1 LRWSLLDAEA
11 AVGCSHFLHNWRI
24 TMRFLTVAVLLL
36 VLAGCSSSTPPPTN
50 QALGG
55 FWRGTDGDG
64 LAIQGL
70 STDDGRLHWQM
81 GIGTGTAP
89 QNPAPFPFPLPV
101 QPQAFGTISAI
112 GSAVTINYTLVVPRS
127 LALSDG
133 STSAICAGTG
143 TIEQRQ
149 SLTVSVD
156 CVTSLGAEYSDS
168 ILLRHGTSVGGSG
181 SALMVVVGNYEQRN
195 SILNISGNGVIFE
208 QDPATGCVINGQV
221 GIIDAQFNVYDISLT
236 YSNCLGNRAVLNG
249 TTHVGLATYFSNEA
263 IPELPGVPVLPNV
276 FFLLLTGE
284 VDGVIVSSILLLIRT

>member
-1 LRWSLLDAEA
+1 
-11 AVGCSHFLHNWRI
+11 
-24 TMRFLTVAVLLL
+24 MRFLTVAVLLL
-36 VLAGCSSSTPPPTN
+36 VLAGCSSSTPPLTN

-81 GIGTGTAP
+81 GIGTIQ
-89 QNPAPFPFPLPV
+89 QNPVPGPVPFPFPLPV

-168 ILLRHGTSVGGSG
+168 ILLRHVTSVGGSG
-181 SALMVVVGNYEQRN
+181 SALMVVAGNYEHRN

-221 GIIDAQFNVYDISLT
+221 GIIDAQFNVYDISIT
-236 YSNCLGNRAVLNG
+236 YSNCLGSRAVLNG

-263 IPELPGVPVLPNV
+263 IAELPGLPPLPPLPST
-276 FFLLLTGE
+276 LLPLLVGE
-284 VDGVIVSSILLLIRT
+284 VNGVPVSSIFGLTRI